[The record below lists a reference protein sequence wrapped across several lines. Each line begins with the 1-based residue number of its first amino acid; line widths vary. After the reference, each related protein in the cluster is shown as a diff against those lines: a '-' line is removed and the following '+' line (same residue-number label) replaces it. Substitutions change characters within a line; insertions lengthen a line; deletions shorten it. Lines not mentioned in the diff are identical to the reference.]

1 MLEAAAPTTVGARA
15 PTAAPGTIAGA
26 PTPLPA
32 GAGAGVSVEDAEP
45 AARGADQEGA
55 AMGVGTQVGTVGAV
69 VATEVERAG
78 LVVLMGGHRGCLA
91 LSSLE
96 SARHFSPSSRIH
108 GVRAFLG
115 PSRLFF
121 FRGFCTA
128 RVLSGAMLELS
139 CAVNGTDSPAPDVA
153 TLIWAGAEELN
164 SCSASTQL
172 EGALP
177 NSMPIMFHAAA
188 WQAVSIAALQSSNWG
203 GSEAGSAP
211 VTDDPALGGTG
222 GGEAAGPMVMLCQ
235 LGIEARRETRW
246 SASSCIWALIRRS
259 STKSSAMSRRV

>member
-1 MLEAAAPTTVGARA
+1 MLEAAAPTTMGARA
-15 PTAAPGTIAGA
+15 PTAAPATIAGA
-26 PTPLPA
+26 PTPTPV
-32 GAGAGVSVEDAEP
+32 GAGAGVSVEDVGP

-69 VATEVERAG
+69 VAVAATEVERAG
-78 LVVLMGGHRGCLA
+78 FVVLMGGHRGCLS

-139 CAVNGTDSPAPDVA
+139 CAANGTDSPASDVA
-153 TLIWAGAEELN
+153 TLVWVAAEELN
-164 SCSASTQL
+164 A
-172 EGALP
+172 
-177 NSMPIMFHAAA
+177 
-188 WQAVSIAALQSSNWG
+188 
-203 GSEAGSAP
+203 
-211 VTDDPALGGTG
+211 
-222 GGEAAGPMVMLCQ
+222 
-235 LGIEARRETRW
+235 
-246 SASSCIWALIRRS
+246 
-259 STKSSAMSRRV
+259 